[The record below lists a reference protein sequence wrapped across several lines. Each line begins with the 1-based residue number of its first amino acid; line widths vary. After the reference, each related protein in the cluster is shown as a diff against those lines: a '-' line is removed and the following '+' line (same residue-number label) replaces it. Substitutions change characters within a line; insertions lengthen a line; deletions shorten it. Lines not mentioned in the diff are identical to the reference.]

1 MPPRSW
7 PGPGPLLA
15 FVVLAAP
22 MVWSIGLAPQHPAT
36 DRPAGDGDAVPAWV
50 GDPDGAGPTR
60 ISGRVVGAP
69 GATVHVGADL
79 ADPAAWTRTITAT
92 ATGSFVVDG
101 LPTGRYQVWAQDPG
115 RASRV
120 HIIDT
125 AAGAGEG
132 ALLVPHLCRSVRAQI
147 VDAAGRPMASATLE
161 VGGHVVARAD
171 AGGAA
176 EWCAPPRPVR
186 VLARA
191 DGLVPVWVEL
201 AADASTLTAQLEAG
215 RELTVELPADA
226 GVIEAGPDEG
236 STWPVTVVPA
246 QFGPTR
252 VRIPSGPATA
262 SAVLRLR
269 RGRMVIA
276 VTPITADTSRA
287 RLIPGPAR
295 PAEVELAPAQ
305 SAIIGR
311 VVIERAAVADAEIVA
326 RTSSGQLLGRA
337 WSEPDGKYRLAVRG
351 LAPGRAAEVLVEAV
365 AAPSPLRGKRRLM
378 VLPGSNLSAI
388 EIRLV
393 DPAAAVPAPAPPAPP
408 PAP

>member
-1 MPPRSW
+1 M
-7 PGPGPLLA
+7 
-15 FVVLAAP
+15 VLAAP
-22 MVWSIGLAPQHPAT
+22 MVWSIGLAPQHPAG
-36 DRPAGDGDAVPAWV
+36 DRPPGDGDAVPAWV

-79 ADPAAWTRTITAT
+79 ADPAAWTRTVTAT

-101 LPTGRYQVWAQDPG
+101 LPTGRYQVWARDPG

-120 HIIDT
+120 HTVDT

-132 ALLVPHLCRSVRAQI
+132 VELVPHLCRSVRAQI
-147 VDAAGRPMASATLE
+147 VDAAGRPASSATIE
-161 VGGHVVARAD
+161 VGGHVVARAE
-171 AGGAA
+171 AGGVA

-191 DGLVPVWVEL
+191 DRLVPAWVEV
-201 AADASTLTAQLEAG
+201 AADTTTLTARLGAG
-215 RELTVELPADA
+215 RELTVELPAEA

-236 STWPVTVVPA
+236 STWPVTVVPV

-252 VRIPSGPATA
+252 VRIPAGP
-262 SAVLRLR
+262 AVLRLR
-269 RGRMVIA
+269 RGRTVGA
-276 VTPITADTSRA
+276 VTPITAGTSRA
-287 RLIPGPAR
+287 RLIPGPTR
-295 PAEVELAPAQ
+295 PAELAPGPVQ
-305 SAIIGR
+305 SAILGR
-311 VVIERAAVADAEIVA
+311 VVLARAAVADAEIIA
-326 RTSSGQLLGRA
+326 RTTGGQLLGQA
-337 WSEPDGKYRLAVRG
+337 WSEPDGKYTLPIRG

-393 DPAAAVPAPAPPAPP
+393 DPTVVIPAPPSPDP
-408 PAP
+408 PAAP